1 MTTAVDSSVLWTVF
15 NDEPDA
21 REWSTALLCASR
33 EGELVVCD
41 VVLAEIAPAF
51 ASREQ
56 TLETLDQLGIRV
68 DRLNAD
74 SAFEAGRIF
83 RNYRREGGPCTHL
96 IPDFLIGGHALC
108 QSDQLAA
115 VDRGY
120 LRRYFPK
127 LKLLTIHTGSDR
139 GKK

>member
-1 MTTAVDSSVLWTVF
+1 MITAVDSSVLWIVF

-21 REWSTALLCASR
+21 AEWSATLLDAAR
-33 EGELVVCD
+33 EGELIVCD

-51 ASREQ
+51 DSLPQELEILEQ
-56 TLETLDQLGIRV
+56 LSIRF

-74 SAFEAGRIF
+74 SAFQAGRIF
-83 RNYRREGGPCTHL
+83 RNYRREGGPRTHM
-96 IPDFLIGGHALC
+96 IPDFLIGSHALC
-108 QSDQLAA
+108 QSDRLAT

-127 LKLLTIHTGSDR
+127 LKLLNPRSGPR
-139 GKK
+139 N